1 MKTLWSCAAI
11 FILTTTGSFVKADD
25 ESASKS
31 SNSRTVQVTIN
42 KSTSQTNA
50 DSEPKATVTGRF
62 VIQSPDGKTVQEFEL
77 GDTLPQVLDV
87 STLLSDTP
95 LKIESL
101 ADIAADAEPRVVI
114 GIACEPADAAL
125 RSHLKLDG
133 LGLLVKGVAEGLP
146 AQTAGIMKHDIL
158 LQIGDTKLRTLK
170 DLVTTVSESEGQEL
184 EITFLRTGDEQKVN
198 VIPVR
203 KAGTEVAAAIK
214 KGGMVPPSVDQEM
227 KVLIR
232 KFPNGMKWVMGP
244 GILLE
249 NGTDD
254 DATRV
259 ISEARKN
266 ALKGLQDVRKND
278 EELRR
283 EVSQLREQ
291 VVEMQKQLKAL
302 QSE

>member
-1 MKTLWSCAAI
+1 MKTLWSCVAI
-11 FILTTTGSFVKADD
+11 FILTTTGSFVKADE

-31 SNSRTVQVTIN
+31 SNSRSVQVTIN
-42 KSTSQTNA
+42 KSTTQTSD
-50 DSEPKATVTGRF
+50 DSAPKATVSGRF
-62 VIQSPDGKTVQEFEL
+62 VIQSPDGTVKEFEL
-77 GDTLPQVLDV
+77 GDTLPQALDV
-87 STLLSDTP
+87 STLLSVTP

-114 GIACEPADAAL
+114 GVACEPADAAL
-125 RSHLKLDG
+125 RSHLKLDDR
-133 LGLLVKGVAEGLP
+133 GLLVTGVADGLP
-146 AQTAGIMKHDIL
+146 AQTVGIMKHDIL
-158 LQIGDTKLRTLK
+158 LQIKDTTLRTLQ

-184 EITFLRTGDEQKVN
+184 EITLLRTGDEQKVR

-203 KAGTEVAAAIK
+203 KAGTEVAAAMK

-302 QSE
+302 QSK